1 MKAIIPVAGAGTR
14 LRPLTYTQPKPL
26 IPVAGKPIISYIV
39 DQLVEQGVRDFI
51 FIIGYL
57 GEKIKNYV
65 DINYSG
71 YEVSIAYEV
80 GCFGYNPARSFESY
94 GWETYVVNPADI
106 PRPSKSKFMKTDKI
120 DAKNIAQQLKSGNL
134 KKITIPG
141 PVRESLRALTRQR
154 TALVRDYR
162 RIKSRIKSLLLYNYI
177 SIPEG
182 MDSPKWSKRF
192 ISWLKSLDFG
202 YRNTN
207 RTMSSMLNQYNYI
220 DQEIKEV
227 SNHIR
232 KYCKVHHEKD
242 YMLLRSVPGIAGLT
256 AAYILSELGDLR
268 RFTSF
273 KRLASYVGFIPSMH
287 QSGEGLYIGGSTP
300 RANRHVRNM
309 IVEAS
314 WQAVRKD
321 PVMQNYYRSHSGKNS
336 KAAIFKVGRKL
347 LSKIHAVIKTEIPY
361 SIGVVS

>member
-1 MKAIIPVAGAGTR
+1 MSKQITTDTPKLYIGLDIHKKSWRFHFMTDLFSGSGHTFPPDIAKIE
-14 LRPLTYTQPKPL
+14 TYVK
-26 IPVAGKPIISYIV
+26 
-39 DQLVEQGVRDFI
+39 
-51 FIIGYL
+51 
-57 GEKIKNYV
+57 KNYP
-65 DINYSG
+65 D

-80 GCFGYNPARSFESY
+80 GCFGYNPARAFESF
-94 GWETYVVNPADI
+94 GWDTFVVNPADI

-120 DAKNIAQQLKSGNL
+120 DAKNIAQQLKAGNL
-134 KKITIPG
+134 VKITIPE

-154 TALVRDYR
+154 TAVVRDYR
-162 RIKSRIKSLLLYNYI
+162 RIKSRIKSLLTYNHI

-192 ISWLKSLDFG
+192 IEWLTELDMG
-202 YRNTN
+202 YSNTN
-207 RTMSSMLNQYNYI
+207 RTMASMLNQYDYI
-220 DQEIKEV
+220 DKEIKEL
-227 SNHIR
+227 SNEIR
-232 KYCKVHHEKD
+232 SYCKKNHKTD

-273 KRLASYVGFIPSMH
+273 KRLASYVGFIPSMQ
-287 QSGEGLYIGGSTP
+287 QSGEGLYTGGSTP

-309 IVEAS
+309 IVEAA
-314 WQAVRKD
+314 WFAVRMD
-321 PVMQNYYRSHSGKNS
+321 PVMQNYFRSHKGKNS

-361 SIGVVS
+361 SVGVVS

>member
-1 MKAIIPVAGAGTR
+1 MSKQVTTSTPKLFIGLDIHKKSWRFHFMTDLFSGNGHTFPPSIDKIESYV
-14 LRPLTYTQPKPL
+14 LR
-26 IPVAGKPIISYIV
+26 
-39 DQLVEQGVRDFI
+39 
-51 FIIGYL
+51 
-57 GEKIKNYV
+57 
-65 DINYSG
+65 NYSD
-71 YEVSIAYEV
+71 YKVSIAYEV
-80 GCFGYNPARSFESY
+80 GCFGFKPARSFESF
-94 GWETYVVNPADI
+94 GWDTFVVNPADI

-134 KKITIPG
+134 KKITIPE

-154 TALVRDYR
+154 TAVVRAYR
-162 RIKSRIKSLLLYNYI
+162 RIKSRIKSLLTYNHI

-182 MDSPKWSKRF
+182 MDSPKWAKRF
-192 ISWLKSLDFG
+192 LEWLSELDTG
-202 YRNTN
+202 YNNTN
-207 RTMSSMLNQYNYI
+207 RTLKSMLNQYKYI
-220 DQEIKEV
+220 DQEIKDL
-227 SNHIR
+227 STDIR
-232 KYCKVHHEKD
+232 RYCKQHHKKD

-287 QSGEGLYIGGSTP
+287 QSGEGLYTGGSTP

-321 PVMQNYYRSHSGKNS
+321 PVMQNYYRSHAGKNS

-361 SIGVVS
+361 SVGVIS

>member
-1 MKAIIPVAGAGTR
+1 MSKQIT
-14 LRPLTYTQPKPL
+14 TDTPKL
-26 IPVAGKPIISYIV
+26 
-39 DQLVEQGVRDFI
+39 FI
-51 FIIGYL
+51 GLDIHKRSWRFHFTTDLFSGSGHTFPPSID
-57 GEKIKNYV
+57 KIKDYVSKNYP
-65 DINYSG
+65 D

-80 GCFGYNPARSFESY
+80 GCFGYKPARAFESF
-94 GWETYVVNPADI
+94 GWETFVVNPADI

-120 DAKNIAQQLKSGNL
+120 DAKNIAKQLRSGTL
-134 KKITIPG
+134 KKITIPE
-141 PVRESLRALTRQR
+141 PIRESLRALTRQR

-162 RIKSRIKSLLLYNYI
+162 RIKSRIKSLLTYNHI

-182 MDSPKWSKRF
+182 MDSPKWPKRF
-192 ISWLKSLDFG
+192 LVWLSELDLG
-202 YRNTN
+202 YENTN
-207 RTMSSMLNQYNYI
+207 RTMASMLHQYNYI
-220 DQEIKEV
+220 DRGIKDI
-227 SNHIR
+227 SNDIR
-232 KYCKVHHEKD
+232 RYCKVHHTID
-242 YMLLRSVPGIAGLT
+242 YMLLRSGPGIAGLT
-256 AAYILSELGDLR
+256 AAYILAELGDLR

-287 QSGEGLYIGGSTP
+287 QSGEGLYTGGSTP

-361 SIGVVS
+361 SVGVIS